1 MGVTVLVSEIK
12 RVKNYPD
19 FEKLAH
25 VIQYGLLGFI
35 VKSIEGESMEANNFS
50 QTLYKWI
57 CWVNNSSRYHPFVAL
72 RPTKE
77 KASQTVIQQNEKLK
91 KAKFE
96 GAWDKIIQTFNRFFF
111 FHFSRKI

>member
-1 MGVTVLVSEIK
+1 MGVNVFVSEIK

-19 FEKLAH
+19 FEKLAC
-25 VIQYGLLGFI
+25 VIQHGVQGFI

-57 CWVNNSSRYHPFVAL
+57 CCVNNSSRCHPFVAL
-72 RPTKE
+72 DRPTKE

-96 GAWDKIIQTFNRFFF
+96 GAWDKIIQTFNR
-111 FHFSRKI
+111 